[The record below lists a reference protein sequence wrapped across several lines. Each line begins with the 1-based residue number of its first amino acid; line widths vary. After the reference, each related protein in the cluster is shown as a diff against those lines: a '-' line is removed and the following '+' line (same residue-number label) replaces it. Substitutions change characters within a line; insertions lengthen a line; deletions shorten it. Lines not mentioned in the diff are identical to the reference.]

1 MEIEADKRLNRWRT
15 LHLIII
21 IGMYLF
27 YAYLWADFLF
37 YTGKPGWKGFY
48 IFTMTAMTIP
58 FYFIYYIILFII
70 AWLDKKQDVF
80 NTKFCWFITW
90 YHTSCTCFY
99 LIV

>member
-1 MEIEADKRLNRWRT
+1 MEIKADKRLNGWRT
-15 LHLIII
+15 LHLIIM

-58 FYFIYYIILFII
+58 FYFIYYIVLFLI
-70 AWLDKKQDVF
+70 AWLDKDMMFLIQSLVGLLFGIIHLVLVF
-80 NTKFCWFITW
+80 I
-90 YHTSCTCFY
+90 
-99 LIV
+99 